1 MIERLKTLSEA
12 VGVSGDESAVRKIVI
27 EAIKDRV
34 DEVRTDTLGNVIAV
48 KKGTGRG
55 VARMMLAAHMDE
67 VGMMIVGID
76 SDGTLKFEPVGG
88 LDDRVLSGKPVVVGA
103 DRLPGVIGAKPV
115 HLLKGAEA
123 DQVVKMDS
131 MRIDI
136 GANGK
141 DSAGRKVRLGDRATF
156 AATFAHVGTTVRGK
170 ALDDRAGCAALIE
183 ILRGD
188 PFVFDLHAAFTVQ
201 EEIGLRGARV
211 AAHAIDPI
219 AAFVFETTIC
229 DDLPKEDD
237 VSPGTVLGKGPAITV
252 MDRTAIADRR
262 LVDHMI
268 ATAESLRIPY
278 QFKQPGLGGTDAGAI
293 HLARG
298 GVPSVVI
305 SAPCRYIH
313 SPIAVMSL
321 TDYCNEI
328 TLMRAA
334 LDRLTPSVFKRKG

>member
-1 MIERLKTLSEA
+1 MDRLRALCEA
-12 VGVSGDESAVRKIVI
+12 IGVSGDESAVRKIVI
-27 EAIKDRV
+27 EAVKDHV
-34 DEVRTDTLGNVIAV
+34 DEIRADTLGNVIAV

-55 VARMMLAAHMDE
+55 VARMMVAAHMDE
-67 VGMMIVGID
+67 VGLMIVGID

-88 LDDRVLSGKPVVVGA
+88 LDDRVLLGKPVVVGA
-103 DRLPGVIGAKPV
+103 DRIPGVIGAKPV
-115 HLLKGAEA
+115 HLLKGPEAE
-123 DQVVKMDS
+123 QVVKMDS

-136 GANGK
+136 GANSK
-141 DSAGRKVRLGDRATF
+141 ESAGRRVKPGDRATF
-156 AATFAHVGTTVRGK
+156 TPSFARIGNVVRGK

-183 ILRGD
+183 ILIGK

-219 AAFVFETTIC
+219 AAFILETTIC

-237 VSPGTVLGKGPAITV
+237 VSPGTLLGNGPAITV
-252 MDRTAIADRR
+252 MDRTAITDRR

-268 ATAESLRIPY
+268 ATAESLRLPY
-278 QFKQPGLGGTDAGAI
+278 QFKQPGIGGTDAGAI

-305 SAPCRYIH
+305 SVPCRYLH
-313 SPIAVMSL
+313 APIAMMSQA
-321 TDYCNEI
+321 DFCNEI
-328 TLMRAA
+328 TLVRAA
-334 LDRLTPSVFKRKG
+334 LDRLTPAVFKRKG